1 MTQYRLIGT
10 VTVVVPHDNKDQLML
25 DYNALQMRFNHV
37 KANMLNKGGDITMN
51 IKVEKVEQNG

>member
-1 MTQYRLIGT
+1 
-10 VTVVVPHDNKDQLML
+10 VPHDNKDQLML

>member
-1 MTQYRLIGT
+1 MSKYKLTGT
-10 VTVVVPHDNKDQLML
+10 VTITIVHDSKEALML

-37 KANMLNKGGDITMN
+37 KANMLSKGGDITMD